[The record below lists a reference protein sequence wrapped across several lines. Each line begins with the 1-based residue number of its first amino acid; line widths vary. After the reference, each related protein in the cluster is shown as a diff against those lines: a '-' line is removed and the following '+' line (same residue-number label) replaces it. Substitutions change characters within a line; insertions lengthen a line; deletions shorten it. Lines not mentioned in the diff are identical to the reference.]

1 MQNNATKPLTFVD
14 VIRMFKTKTVIVI
27 VCISLV
33 AALLGGLASFLY
45 LNRTPY
51 YGSEI
56 TFYLTSKDGTHALLP
71 LLNSDSFAEK
81 LLLDENGL
89 PPKAECD
96 ENDYNT
102 ALEAVKAYNDALNI
116 KRDSA
121 KKAESLIAKVSEK
134 KAIYD
139 SRLAEYTR
147 IYDLLSAY
155 LNAYNSAAADGAEA
169 DASNLISII
178 NDYQKKLD
186 DFKKDYLDPAKN
198 DYNDVLNTKNANDV
212 TLANAK
218 KDVEST
224 RSEME
229 KALEDVLAP
238 WREGEDVRQK
248 VSVIRESVSF
258 EYAKLN
264 DSASS
269 TATDNEN
276 AAFLVITVSV
286 ANDEETAEFITEQI
300 ISIAPDYVE
309 KNIERITDVSD
320 PHCTLISTFA
330 NTQKD
335 IDNEMWINVL
345 LVGAG
350 LGIGTMVASCFIVVI
365 YNLLPDD
372 MKKKKKA

>member
-1 MQNNATKPLTFVD
+1 M
-14 VIRMFKTKTVIVI
+14 
-27 VCISLV
+27 
-33 AALLGGLASFLY
+33 
-45 LNRTPY
+45 
-51 YGSEI
+51 
-56 TFYLTSKDGTHALLP
+56 
-71 LLNSDSFAEK
+71 NSDSFAEK

-96 ENDYNT
+96 EDDYNN
-102 ALEAVKAYNDALNI
+102 AKDKVKAYNDALAI

-121 KKAESLIAKVSEK
+121 KNAETLAAQVSEK

-139 SRLAEYTR
+139 LRLAEYTR
-147 IYDLLSAY
+147 IYDLLNAY
-155 LNAYNSAAADGAEA
+155 LNAYNSAAADGSET
-169 DASNLISII
+169 DASNLIGII
-178 NDYQKKLD
+178 NDYQQKLD
-186 DFKKDYLDPAKN
+186 LFKEESLDPAKN
-198 DYNDVLNTKNANDV
+198 DYNLVLNEKNTNDIK
-212 TLANAK
+212 LANAK
-218 KDVEST
+218 KDVEIT

-229 KALEDVLAP
+229 KALEIVLAP
-238 WREGEDVRQK
+238 WRESEDVRQK

-269 TATDNEN
+269 TAPDNEN
-276 AAFLVITVSV
+276 AAFLVITVNV
-286 ANDEETAEFITEQI
+286 ANDEEMAEFITEQI

-335 IDNEMWINVL
+335 IDDEMWVNVL
-345 LVGAG
+345 LVVAG
-350 LGIGTMVASCFIVVI
+350 LGVGTLVVSCFAVVI
-365 YNLLPDD
+365 YNLIPDD